1 MKKVLKI
8 SHYLKYA
15 AALLFFAGMLWI
27 GLYGTNVFATHTE
40 QFKASGFAY
49 GGIDDNNNGSA
60 ETGLGY
66 VSFGCETNPGNSCD
80 DTATTNFPTG
90 YGVRIN
96 TNPDSDDYGKFF
108 GYAWSS
114 NYGWI
119 SFYHD
124 DVSSCGSE
132 GGIEITDIDNFIHTP
147 GEAQLLDGYARV
159 LNYDIPEWDGCIDFS
174 DGGINYGVK
183 AVSVDSG
190 NIELTGW
197 AWGGNIVGWM
207 RLDCPYCNVQ
217 FEAVD
222 IGEEE
227 CEEADDPE
235 VCTDPED
242 LNSGL
247 ALYVGGQSDPILQVI
262 GNSSYTLGVTD
273 IGQPQNVKLIPQA
286 FDQDVDTCTAT
297 SSSSMG
303 ASVSDDW
310 DGPIPSLNPLSPDM
324 PSYQFI
330 TTITNY
336 NIGEVITFNLN
347 CLTVLGD
354 IPLSAQA
361 FVTVQYPTSS
371 VSIDANPNPIDTVLD
386 PAGTTTLSWG
396 FDNVQDNSCEING
409 VVDFTP
415 SDGTDGLTA
424 MTSAFADD
432 IGFNSWSPD
441 NPGTDAL
448 FGIVNFPVG
457 FTITCLDYA
466 DQPLSDSVYITTTEL
481 GCTESMEAAGWCSND
496 INPIFEEF

>member
-1 MKKVLKI
+1 MKKTVKI
-8 SHYLKYA
+8 SHYLKHA
-15 AALLFFAGMLWI
+15 AAVLFFIGMI
-27 GLYGTNVFATHTE
+27 MVGLYGSDVFATHTE
-40 QFKASGFAY
+40 QLKASGFAY
-49 GGIDDNNNGSA
+49 GAIDDNSNGSA
-60 ETGLGY
+60 DTGLGY
-66 VSFGCETNPGNSCD
+66 VSFGCETNGGGACD
-80 DTATTNFPTG
+80 ATATANFPTG

-96 TNPDSDDYGKFF
+96 ANPDSDDYGKFF
-108 GYAWSS
+108 GHAWSS

-124 DVSSCGSE
+124 DAAECGAGVQLSN
-132 GGIEITDIDNFIHTP
+132 IDTFIHTP
-147 GEAQLLDGYARV
+147 GQTQLLSGYARV
-159 LNYDIPEWDGCIDFS
+159 LNNDNSEWNGCISFS
-174 DGGINYGVK
+174 DNGGVQYGVK
-183 AVSVDSG
+183 AESLSSG
-190 NIELTGW
+190 NIKLTGW
-197 AWGGNIVGWM
+197 AWGENLVGWL
-207 RLDCPYCNVQ
+207 RFDCPECDVQ

-235 VCTDPED
+235 ECTDPED

-247 ALYVGGQSDPILQVI
+247 ALYVGGQNDSPIQII
-262 GNSSYTLGVTD
+262 GNSSYNLGVTD
-273 IGQPQNVKLIPQA
+273 VGQAQSVKLIPQA

-297 SSSSMG
+297 NSSSLG
-303 ASVSDDW
+303 ASVSGW
-310 DGPIPSLNPLSPDM
+310 NGVLSSLNPLAPDVL
-324 PSYQFI
+324 SNQFI
-330 TTITNY
+330 ATITNY
-336 NIGEVITFNLN
+336 DIGEVITFNLN
-347 CLTVLGD
+347 CFTVVD
-354 IPLSAQA
+354 DTPVSAEA
-361 FVTVQYPTSS
+361 FVTLQYPTSS

-386 PAGTTTLSWG
+386 PAGTTTLSWA

-415 SDGTDGLTA
+415 SDGTDALTA

-441 NPGTDAL
+441 NPGTDDL

-466 DQPLSDSVYITTTEL
+466 DQPLSDNVYITTTEL

>member
-1 MKKVLKI
+1 MKKILKI
-8 SHYLKYA
+8 SHQLKQTIIPLVLVGIVLAILYA
-15 AALLFFAGMLWI
+15 VD
-27 GLYGTNVFATHTE
+27 VFANHTE
-40 QFKASGFAY
+40 QFKASGYAY
-49 GGIDDNNNGSA
+49 GAIDDNFDGSA

-66 VSFGCETNPGNSCD
+66 VSFGCETNGGASCD
-80 DTATTNFPTG
+80 PTSTANFPSG

-96 TNPDSDDYGKFF
+96 ANPDSPDYGKFF

-124 DVSSCGSE
+124 DVADCGVN
-132 GGIEITDIDNFIHTP
+132 GGLELANIDNFIHTP
-147 GEAQLLDGYARV
+147 GQTQSLRGYARV
-159 LNYDIPEWDGCIDFS
+159 LNYDDAEWSGCINFS
-174 DGGINYGVK
+174 ENLLYGVK
-183 AVSVDSG
+183 AQSLSSG
-190 NIELTGW
+190 NVSLHGW
-197 AWGGNIVGWM
+197 AWGENLVGWM
-207 RLDCPYCNVQ
+207 TFDCDYCGVQ
-217 FEAVD
+217 FEPVD

-235 VCTDPED
+235 ICIDPED
-242 LNSGL
+242 LESGL
-247 ALYVGGQSDPILQVI
+247 ALYVGGQNDSPIQII
-262 GNSSYTLGVTD
+262 GNSSYNLGVTD
-273 IGQPQNVKLIPQA
+273 VGQAQNVKLIPQA
-286 FDQDVDTCTAT
+286 FDQEVDTCTAT
-297 SSSSMG
+297 HATSLG
-303 ASVSDDW
+303 ASVGGW
-310 DGPIPSLNPLSPDM
+310 DGVLASLNPLAPDVL
-324 PSYQFI
+324 SNQFI
-330 TTITNY
+330 ATITNY
-336 NIGEVITFNLN
+336 DIGEVITFNID
-347 CLTVLGD
+347 CLTVLD
-354 IPLSAQA
+354 DTPVSAQA
-361 FVTVQYPTSS
+361 FVTLQYPTSS
-371 VSIDANPNPIDTVLD
+371 VSIDASPNPIDTVLD

-415 SDGTDGLTA
+415 SDGTDSLTA
-424 MTSAFADD
+424 MTSAFGDD